1 MTTANDPEQIQQGI
15 EQTRRELGDTVEAL
29 AAKADVKAQARRR
42 IDNAKAWARSHRVP
56 LAVAGVSVAGLV
68 AWRLTKRRR
77 S

>member
-1 MTTANDPEQIQQGI
+1 MTTAKDPEQIQREI

-29 AAKADVKAQARRR
+29 AAKADVKAQAQRR
-42 IDNAKAWARSHRVP
+42 IESTKTSVRSHPAP
-56 LAVAGVSVAGLV
+56 LAVAAVCLVGLV